1 MKTIEAPKVD
11 EKMVHDP
18 FKKKKQKKT
27 VIAKKGGWIQRR
39 YQEAW
44 RFAKLI
50 GSKRRPEDTGKE
62 ISRSSQEAR

>member
-1 MKTIEAPKVD
+1 MNPTEV
-11 EKMVHDP
+11 EKGRQP
-18 FKKKKQKKT
+18 GQLANEK
-27 VIAKKGGWIQRR
+27 GWIYKRR

-50 GSKRRPEDTGKE
+50 GRQRRPEDTGKE

>member
-18 FKKKKQKKT
+18 FKKKKEKKT
-27 VIAKKGGWIQRR
+27 VIAKKGGFIQRR
-39 YQEAW
+39 HQEAW
-44 RFAKLI
+44 RVAKLV
-50 GSKRRPEDTGKE
+50 GSQRRPEDTGKE

>member
-18 FKKKKQKKT
+18 FKKKKEKKT
-27 VIAKKGGWIQRR
+27 VIAKKGGWITRR
-39 YQEAW
+39 NQEAW

-50 GSKRRPEDTGKE
+50 GRQRRPEDTGKE